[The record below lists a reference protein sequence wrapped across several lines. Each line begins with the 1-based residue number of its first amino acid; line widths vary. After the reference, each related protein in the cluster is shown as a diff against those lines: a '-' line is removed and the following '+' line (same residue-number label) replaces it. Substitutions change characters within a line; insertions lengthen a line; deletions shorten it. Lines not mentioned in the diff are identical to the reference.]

1 MAKGN
6 RKKVT
11 LDKCTRK
18 KVRID
23 QDLNCFGKIGDIVWI
38 FYGHEP

>member
-6 RKKVT
+6 KTKVT
-11 LDKCTRK
+11 LDKLSK
-18 KVRID
+18 KKFRVD
-23 QDLNCFGKIGDIVWI
+23 QDLGFFGKIGDIVWI

>member
-6 RKKVT
+6 RKKVK
-11 LDKCTRK
+11 LKRK
-18 KVRID
+18 KFIVD